1 VSEEP
6 DWDDATQILAA
17 LMRLNSR
24 VDELAATL
32 NEIKRLLGDDDGQEE
47 SDF

>member
-17 LMRLNSR
+17 LMRLNAR

-32 NEIKRLLGDDDGQEE
+32 DEIKRLLGDDDGQEQ
-47 SDF
+47 SGF